1 MSGSKAPS
9 LGVDWW
15 IADAGKDDRMNT
27 FLPSLSLR
35 IAELR
40 AEINTAL
47 TTYPRTPEYFQEVLA
62 FMKTAQA
69 LENEYQEWEAL
80 LPDRLRPRTCAWVD
94 HIPGGDISKAEVCP
108 GKVDMFEDIWIANMW
123 NAARVARLFI
133 SGVIVRCAAWICSPV
148 DYRTTPEYATAVRL
162 CADLVTDII
171 ASIPYHLGW
180 RVGEGGTLRGGND
193 FTAFGEADNFTSPKA
208 IGGFFCMWP
217 LFSVTNTDYVTD
229 SQRQWAKGRLLYISE
244 ILGMNQAKVLANV
257 SVSPLCIS
265 T

>member
-1 MSGSKAPS
+1 
-9 LGVDWW
+9 
-15 IADAGKDDRMNT
+15 
-27 FLPSLSLR
+27 
-35 IAELR
+35 
-40 AEINTAL
+40 
-47 TTYPRTPEYFQEVLA
+47 
-62 FMKTAQA
+62 
-69 LENEYQEWEAL
+69 
-80 LPDRLRPRTCAWVD
+80 
-94 HIPGGDISKAEVCP
+94 
-108 GKVDMFEDIWIANMW
+108 
-123 NAARVARLFI
+123 
-133 SGVIVRCAAWICSPV
+133 
-148 DYRTTPEYATAVRL
+148 
-162 CADLVTDII
+162 VTDII